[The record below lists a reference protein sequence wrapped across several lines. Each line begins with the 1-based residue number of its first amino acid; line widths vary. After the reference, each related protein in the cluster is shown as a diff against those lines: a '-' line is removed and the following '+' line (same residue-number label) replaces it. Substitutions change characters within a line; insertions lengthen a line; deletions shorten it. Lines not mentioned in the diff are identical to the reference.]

1 MFKQRKEKENKTY
14 NTENIHVLDKVNR
27 KIFIRLV
34 ISIPKSKIESIM
46 ITRHNLNGV
55 SYALIPIGI
64 T

>member
-46 ITRHNLNGV
+46 ITR
-55 SYALIPIGI
+55 
-64 T
+64 